1 MVKLI
6 SAISELLAAISLLLG
21 VIFLWRFGPLMGGSI
36 QRLAHAAMAVAI
48 SRSRSRAP
56 EIAQFLESA
65 NLLTLGDRLH
75 LAPAADRKNLGYSVG
90 YFARKHRISREEA
103 EKLIK
108 RVGNDRDKLNRAAE
122 RLKSVAGR

>member
-6 SAISELLAAISLLLG
+6 SAISELLAAISFLLG
-21 VIFLWRFGPLMGGSI
+21 MIFLWRFGPSMGVSI
-36 QRLAHAAMAVAI
+36 QRLAHAVMALAI
-48 SRSRSRAP
+48 SRNLPRVP
-56 EIAQFLESA
+56 EMAHFLEDA
-65 NLLTLGDRLH
+65 NLLSLGDVSH
-75 LAPAADRKNLGYSVG
+75 IAAAASCKKLGYSVG

-122 RLKSVAGR
+122 RLKSVAAR